1 MRDQISVKNQKK
13 IQKKLM
19 QNVKDTLSVLLN
31 TKIKSGDRFLRV
43 MDSSMYRD
51 YFTKYEISIL
61 SEDRQIYYQC
71 LLAELVLQYHQPK
84 LIGELNSTWR
94 IKRDQ
99 FLKDERD
106 VLEKLNIEITH
117 HKVKDSLTEEV

>member
-1 MRDQISVKNQKK
+1 
-13 IQKKLM
+13 M

-31 TKIKSGDRFLRV
+31 QKIKSGDRVLRV
-43 MDSSMYRD
+43 MDCSMYRD
-51 YFTKYEISIL
+51 YYTKYDISIL
-61 SEDRQIYYQC
+61 SEDRQIHYQC
-71 LLAELVLQYHQPK
+71 LLAELVLQYHKPK

-106 VLEKLNIEITH
+106 VLEKLDIEITH